1 MIRVAVLH
9 ADLVVA
15 RDLQYQL
22 RSAGD
27 IQVVTVAHER
37 QRLLDTLQPLE
48 VHSVVVDASFEGGE
62 AFPICQEVELYSART
77 RVLVY
82 ATTAQVTA
90 AKRMLHRGA
99 AGCVLDDDGP
109 EFLQEGARLV
119 GGGGSFISTD
129 AALYLLGVRR
139 AFDPQHGERRPRTT
153 LTRREKQVTRAI
165 LEERTTGE
173 IAELLNISFG
183 TVETHRR
190 NILAKVGAR
199 NTAGLVRC
207 CYEMELLTN

>member
-1 MIRVAVLH
+1 MLRVAVLH

-15 RDLQYQL
+15 RDLRYQL
-22 RSAGD
+22 RSAAD
-27 IQVVTVAHER
+27 LQVVTVAHER
-37 QRLLDTLQPLE
+37 QRLLDSLQPLD
-48 VHSVVVDASFEGGE
+48 VQAVVVDAGFEGGE
-62 AFPICQEVELYSART
+62 SFPICQEVELYAPRT

-82 ATTAQVTA
+82 ATTAHVAQ

-109 EFLQEGARLV
+109 EFLQEGTRLV
-119 GGGGSFISTD
+119 GGGGTFISTD
-129 AALYLLGVRR
+129 AAFYLLGVRR
-139 AFDPQHGERRPRTT
+139 AHDPQLAERPRAV

-165 LEERTTGE
+165 LEERTTAE
-173 IAELLNISFG
+173 IAELLDISFG

-199 NTAGLVRC
+199 NTAGLVRS
-207 CYEMELLTN
+207 CYELELLSA

>member
-1 MIRVAVLH
+1 MLRVAVLH
-9 ADLVVA
+9 ADLVVG
-15 RDLQYQL
+15 RDLRFQL

-27 IQVVTVAHER
+27 LQVVHVTHER
-37 QRLLDTLQPLE
+37 QRLLEALAPLG
-48 VHSVVVDASFEGGE
+48 VQVVVTDASFEGGE
-62 AFPICQEVELYSART
+62 AFPICQEVELYAPRT

-82 ATTAQVTA
+82 ATTAQTA
-90 AKRMLHRGA
+90 QAKRMLHRGA

-109 EFLQEGARLV
+109 EFLQDGVRLV
-119 GGGGSFISTD
+119 GGGGRFVSTD

-139 AFDPQHGERRPRTT
+139 ALAPPLAERPRLR
-153 LTRREKQVTRAI
+153 LTRREKQVTQAI

-173 IAELLNISFG
+173 IAELLQISFG

-207 CYEMELLTN
+207 CYEMELLTD